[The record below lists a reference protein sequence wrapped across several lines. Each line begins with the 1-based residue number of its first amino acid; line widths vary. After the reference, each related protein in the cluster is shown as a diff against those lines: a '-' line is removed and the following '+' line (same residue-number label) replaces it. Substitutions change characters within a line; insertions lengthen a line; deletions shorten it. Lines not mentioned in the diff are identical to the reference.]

1 MDLLS
6 EIISFFIGAVAGS
19 LLTIKVKSMRA
30 SGHGRNVDQ
39 SKASA
44 GGDIVGGN
52 KKN

>member
-6 EIISFFIGAVAGS
+6 EIISFFIGAAAGS
-19 LLTIKVKSMRA
+19 LLTVTVKSMRA
-30 SGHGRNVDQ
+30 GGHGTNVDQ

-44 GGDIVGGN
+44 GGDIVGGD